1 MVGGEFS
8 RDEGICVLRFGGFE
22 VIGQVKVIVVLLIFF
37 TVLLPILS
45 ECEALS
51 LDKGE

>member
-1 MVGGEFS
+1 MIGGELS
-8 RDEGICVLRFGGFE
+8 RDESICVLRFGGFE

>member
-1 MVGGEFS
+1 MIGGKLG
-8 RDEGICVLRFGGFE
+8 RDESICVLRFGGFE
-22 VIGQVKVIVVLLIFF
+22 VVGQVKVVVVLLIFF